1 MKETNLKQVVQDND
15 FVSLVGIEA
24 VDPNK
29 RLYKTIFK
37 NKINRDFKEVAALRW
52 EAMMMIKECN
62 EEVLKQELKVGKKVN
77 RMPRE
82 LKDRIRKKY
91 IDKKFNEMPKSKA
104 DKLSDVI
111 DAMFDEEGRV
121 KI

>member
-1 MKETNLKQVVQDND
+1 MKETNLKQVVQDKD

-111 DAMFDEEGRV
+111 NAMFDEEGRM

>member
-24 VDPNK
+24 VDPNE

-62 EEVLKQELKVGKKVN
+62 EEVLKQELEVGKKVN
-77 RMPRE
+77 QMPRE
-82 LKDRIRKKY
+82 LQDRIRKKY
-91 IDKKFNEMPKSKA
+91 IDKKFNEMPKAKA

-111 DAMFDEEGRV
+111 DAMFDEEGR
-121 KI
+121 INI

>member
-77 RMPRE
+77 QMPRE
-82 LKDRIRKKY
+82 LQDRIRKKS
-91 IDKKFNEMPKSKA
+91 INEKFSEMSRDKA

-111 DAMFDEEGRV
+111 DAMFDEEGRI
-121 KI
+121 KL

>member
-29 RLYKTIFK
+29 SLYKTIFK

-82 LKDRIRKKY
+82 LQDRIRKKY

-111 DAMFDEEGRV
+111 NAMFDEEGRM

>member
-82 LKDRIRKKY
+82 LQDRIRKKY
-91 IDKKFNEMPKSKA
+91 IDKKFHEMPKSKA

-111 DAMFDEEGRV
+111 DAMFDEEGRI

>member
-29 RLYKTIFK
+29 SLYKTIFK

-62 EEVLKQELKVGKKVN
+62 EEVLKQELKVDKKVN
-77 RMPRE
+77 QMPRE
-82 LKDRIRKKY
+82 LQDRIRKKY

-111 DAMFDEEGRV
+111 NAMFDEEGRM

>member
-82 LKDRIRKKY
+82 LQDRIRKKY

>member
-15 FVSLVGIEA
+15 FVRLVGIEA

-111 DAMFDEEGRV
+111 NAMFDEEGRM

>member
-82 LKDRIRKKY
+82 LQDRIRKKY
-91 IDKKFNEMPKSKA
+91 IDKKFHEMPKSKA

-111 DAMFDEEGRV
+111 DAMFDEEGRM

>member
-15 FVSLVGIEA
+15 FVSLVGIE
-24 VDPNK
+24 VVGPNK

-77 RMPRE
+77 QMPRA
-82 LKDRIRKKY
+82 LQDRIRKKY

-111 DAMFDEEGRV
+111 DAMFNEEGRI

>member
-1 MKETNLKQVVQDND
+1 MRETNLKQVVQDND

-24 VDPNK
+24 VDSNK
-29 RLYKTIFK
+29 TLYKTIFK

-77 RMPRE
+77 QMPRE
-82 LKDRIRKKY
+82 LQDRIRKKY
-91 IDKKFNEMPKSKA
+91 IYIKFNEMPKSKA

-111 DAMFDEEGRV
+111 DAMFDEEGRI

>member
-29 RLYKTIFK
+29 SLYKTIFK

-82 LKDRIRKKY
+82 LQDRIRKKY
-91 IDKKFNEMPKSKA
+91 IDKKFHEMPKSKA

-111 DAMFDEEGRV
+111 DAMFDEEGRI

>member
-15 FVSLVGIEA
+15 FVSLVDIEA

-77 RMPRE
+77 QMPRE
-82 LKDRIRKKY
+82 LQDRIRKKY

>member
-111 DAMFDEEGRV
+111 DAMFDEEGRI

>member
-62 EEVLKQELKVGKKVN
+62 EEVLKQELKVVKKVN
-77 RMPRE
+77 QMPRE
-82 LKDRIRKKY
+82 LQDRIRKKY

-111 DAMFDEEGRV
+111 DAMFDEEGRM